1 MSARS
6 APLDHTAAADYHA
19 RGRLEPRDA
28 RVPAAPS
35 EALLARDRHLR
46 YRRIAHSQQH
56 TEHPSHRAPERL
68 SRSQEAGRGVTPL
81 CRYEAGACGKSRL
94 RQVRK

>member
-1 MSARS
+1 M
-6 APLDHTAAADYHA
+6 
-19 RGRLEPRDA
+19 EPRNA
-28 RVPAAPS
+28 RVQQRR
-35 EALLARDRHLR
+35 ARPFWREIAHLR

-68 SRSQEAGRGVTPL
+68 SRSREAGRGVTPL